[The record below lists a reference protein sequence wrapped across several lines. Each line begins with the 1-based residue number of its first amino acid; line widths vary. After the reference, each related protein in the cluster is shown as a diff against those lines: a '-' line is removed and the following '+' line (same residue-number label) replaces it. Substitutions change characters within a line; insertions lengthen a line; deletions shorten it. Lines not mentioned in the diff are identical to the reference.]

1 VRRCLPVLLTAVA
14 LGGCGSA
21 AAPPPPTPVLP
32 RQAHIRVVTKTTFV
46 HRVNRIC
53 DDMDAIDIGTP
64 PSISTDVVANR
75 RSFGA
80 WYGRLHKV
88 IRRYRQRFVELG
100 QPTRDRARWERVITK
115 IRAAESHLDTMRA
128 AAWSGSVDM
137 FVLSAH
143 QLVHT
148 GKSLDR
154 RLRRFGAKRCA

>member
-1 VRRCLPVLLTAVA
+1 VVLLSAVV

-21 AAPPPPTPVLP
+21 AAPPPPKPILP
-32 RQAHIRVVTKTTFV
+32 RQAHIRVVTKKTFV
-46 HRVNRIC
+46 RRVNRIC
-53 DDMDAIDIGTP
+53 DDLDSMDIGRP
-64 PSISTDVVANR
+64 PTITSDVLANR

-80 WYGRLHKV
+80 WYGHIHKV
-88 IRRYRQRFVELG
+88 IRRYRQRFTELG

-115 IRAAESHLDTMRA
+115 IRAAENHLDTMRA

-143 QLVHT
+143 ELMHT

-154 RLRRFGAKRCA
+154 RLRRFGAKRCV